1 MSIIKAVSMSSPRE
15 AELHSLLLG
24 NNANLLALQETLLG
38 CNSKMP
44 GNLTILL
51 MVHSIMSVGLDQE
64 EYLTNW
70 TVYSRLS
77 RDIKHYKAFER

>member
-1 MSIIKAVSMSSPRE
+1 MQWRWSMLP
-15 AELHSLLLG
+15 
-24 NNANLLALQETLLG
+24 LQEILLG

-44 GNLTILL
+44 GNLTIII
-51 MVHSIMSVGLDQE
+51 MVQSIMSVGLDQD

>member
-1 MSIIKAVSMSSPRE
+1 MDLCRSPRKD
-15 AELHSLLLG
+15 ELQSPLPG
-24 NNANLLALQETLLG
+24 NGANLLALQETLLG
-38 CNSKMP
+38 CSSKMP
-44 GNLTILL
+44 GNLTILV
-51 MVHSIMSVGLDQE
+51 MVHSIMSVGLDQD